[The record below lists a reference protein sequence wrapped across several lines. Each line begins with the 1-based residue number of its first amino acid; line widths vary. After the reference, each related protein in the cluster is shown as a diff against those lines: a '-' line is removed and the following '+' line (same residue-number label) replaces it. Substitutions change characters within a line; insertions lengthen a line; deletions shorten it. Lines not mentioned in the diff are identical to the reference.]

1 MAEPTPPAVA
11 TAPEATPAEG
21 AKPEEKPTESTPS
34 PGLIPPFVPEAATE
48 KPAEPEPAGPSP
60 PMRALAASKPAV
72 VRVKIFSL
80 KKPELIDLC
89 KAYDL
94 DPSGTKEQLQE
105 RLLSYLHDLEAED
118 QGETAPETPIPAV
131 EPAAVTSPS
140 EAPHAEEPGP
150 AKAEPVAAP
159 VSSAPA
165 QTVLVEKEKA
175 APAAPVLVTAAS
187 APVVIEV
194 PKPVVHVERPCPTCG
209 RELSFITQYSR
220 WYCYFCQR
228 YAPATKSKNA
238 CPTCG
243 ATMRWIDQHQ
253 RWWCDACQKYA
264 SADLPGP
271 SGTVAAKPA
280 MAAEAVAPQAVARSV
295 VAIHQ
300 HGSAGTGIGLIGF
313 GLALYVIVEFFVTL
327 APLANLPIN
336 NPFTGE
342 MAALT
347 EFFAIL
353 FIAAGAM
360 LGLWSMRDRP

>member
-1 MAEPTPPAVA
+1 MVAV
-11 TAPEATPAEG
+11 APEATPREG
-21 AKPEEKPTESTPS
+21 TKPEEKPTASTPL
-34 PGLIPPFVPEAATE
+34 PDLVPPFVPETAPEPAVE
-48 KPAEPEPAGPSP
+48 KPAEPERAGPSP

-94 DPSGTKEQLQE
+94 DSSGTKEQLQE
-105 RLLSYLHDLEAED
+105 RLLSYLHDLEAEE
-118 QGETAPETPIPAV
+118 QGEAPG
-131 EPAAVTSPS
+131 EPLSMGA
-140 EAPHAEEPGP
+140 P
-150 AKAEPVAAP
+150 AKASTEASVAAGP
-159 VSSAPA
+159 ETGKAEAATPPAAALASAAPA
-165 QTVLVEKEKA
+165 QSVLVEEEKP
-175 APAAPVLVTAAS
+175 APAAPVLVTAAP
-187 APVVIEV
+187 APVVVEV
-194 PKPVVHVERPCPTCG
+194 PRPVVHVEHPCPNCG
-209 RELSFITQYSR
+209 RELSFITQYNR

-264 SADLPGP
+264 PADLPPP
-271 SGTVAAKPA
+271 SGVVTKAAA
-280 MAAEAVAPQAVARSV
+280 TAAVVPQATARP
-295 VAIHQ
+295 AIMIHH

-313 GLALYVIVEFFVTL
+313 GLALYVIVEFFATL

-353 FIAAGAM
+353 FIAAGTM
-360 LGLWSMRDRP
+360 LGLWSMRDHP